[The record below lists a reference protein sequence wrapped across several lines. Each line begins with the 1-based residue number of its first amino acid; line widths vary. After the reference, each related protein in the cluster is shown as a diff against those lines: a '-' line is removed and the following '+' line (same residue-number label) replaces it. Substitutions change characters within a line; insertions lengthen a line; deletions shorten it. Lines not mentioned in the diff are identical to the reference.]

1 MWETGGKKKP
11 RRTHEEEPVAE
22 ERIVG
27 VLREHERGTPTD
39 ELCRRH
45 GIRPRTR
52 YRWKAKYGGMSV
64 PDAQRLK
71 APEDENRPKKLVAN
85 QAGGHQRA
93 EGRRLAKLVTPA
105 ARKPFVQDVREE
117 WQLSERR
124 ACELMEVSTM
134 AMRYMSRRDDTVL
147 RRRLRE
153 LAAQRRAG
161 ATECCV
167 LLLREGMHVN
177 HKRVERD
184 LPRGRPER
192 AQAEAEAGGAC
203 RGDAT
208 PAASRPDEAWGLDV
222 VSNALS
228 WGRKLRALTG
238 VDFYTREA
246 LAIEVDTSLSGV
258 RVARVLDRVIRER
271 GQALQAIVMDNG
283 PELTSRALDQW
294 AYDRGVSVGCTSS
307 TRGSR
312 CRTASWRAL
321 MARCATSAL
330 NDHWFTSLYDARGKV
345 ETWPV
350 DYSTVRPHQSLGR
363 HDARAVSG
371 TSAGDPA
378 PPRPGRPRGQ
388 RFSHNEWKHL
398 GGSAAGSPR

>member
-153 LAAQRRAG
+153 LAAQRRRWG
-161 ATECCV
+161 YRMVRV

-184 LPRGRPER
+184 LPRGGPER
-192 AQAEAEAGGAC
+192 AQAEAGGAC
-203 RGDAT
+203 RRDAT

-222 VSNALS
+222 VSDALS
-228 WGRKLRALTG
+228 WGA
-238 VDFYTREA
+238 
-246 LAIEVDTSLSGV
+246 SSV
-258 RVARVLDRVIRER
+258 R
-271 GQALQAIVMDNG
+271 
-283 PELTSRALDQW
+283 
-294 AYDRGVSVGCTSS
+294 
-307 TRGSR
+307 
-312 CRTASWRAL
+312 
-321 MARCATSAL
+321 
-330 NDHWFTSLYDARGKV
+330 
-345 ETWPV
+345 
-350 DYSTVRPHQSLGR
+350 
-363 HDARAVSG
+363 
-371 TSAGDPA
+371 
-378 PPRPGRPRGQ
+378 
-388 RFSHNEWKHL
+388 
-398 GGSAAGSPR
+398 